1 MITGSL
7 AYLIVSMESYQYRM
21 ADLYWYLNQTSL
33 LVHKLLN
40 LESFLLVTA

>member
-7 AYLIVSMESYQYRM
+7 AYLKVSMESYQYRM
-21 ADLYWYLNQTSL
+21 ADLHWYLNQTSL
-33 LVHKLLN
+33 IVHNLLN